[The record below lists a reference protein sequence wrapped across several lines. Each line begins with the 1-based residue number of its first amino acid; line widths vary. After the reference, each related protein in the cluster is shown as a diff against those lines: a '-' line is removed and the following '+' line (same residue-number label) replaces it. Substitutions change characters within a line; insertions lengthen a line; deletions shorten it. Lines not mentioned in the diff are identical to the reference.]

1 MGRKTL
7 SSCWF
12 QPALCQAGQTGVPFC
27 LHERAGRP
35 LEITETKLLACASG
49 GRRDVGGAE
58 QSNNR
63 APEREGGCDPAPA
76 SWGRCSVSLLIS
88 KGLRRK
94 LEQRLSSLAAH
105 AVLTCPPRVPPWARY
120 VGTES
125 ARGWALRQHSD
136 EGAARG
142 RGGTPQ
148 SLNAAG
154 RRAEPG
160 GGAAGAWLQWSRT
173 TSRLAG
179 ELRSYAMRELTPA
192 GGSEQRLA
200 YSKRS
205 INAGSS
211 GFL

>member
-1 MGRKTL
+1 M

-35 LEITETKLLACASG
+35 LEITQTKLLACASG

-63 APEREGGCDPAPA
+63 APEREGGRDPAPA

-94 LEQRLSSLAAH
+94 REQRLSSLAAH
-105 AVLTCPPRVPPWARY
+105 AVLTCSRRVPPWARY

-136 EGAARG
+136 EGAVRGEAARPS
-142 RGGTPQ
+142 RLMLLADAL
-148 SLNAAG
+148 SLG
-154 RRAEPG
+154 EVRRAPG
-160 GGAAGAWLQWSRT
+160 CSGLGRLRAWPES
-173 TSRLAG
+173 
-179 ELRSYAMRELTPA
+179 
-192 GGSEQRLA
+192 
-200 YSKRS
+200 
-205 INAGSS
+205 
-211 GFL
+211 

>member
-1 MGRKTL
+1 ML
-7 SSCWF
+7 SLSADF
-12 QPALCQAGQTGVPFC
+12 KRDAEET
-27 LHERAGRP
+27 RATSFIIGS
-35 LEITETKLLACASG
+35 ACSIAMF
-49 GRRDVGGAE
+49 
-58 QSNNR
+58 
-63 APEREGGCDPAPA
+63 
-76 SWGRCSVSLLIS
+76 
-88 KGLRRK
+88 
-94 LEQRLSSLAAH
+94 
-105 AVLTCPPRVPPWARY
+105 PRVPPWARY

-136 EGAARG
+136 EGAVRG

-173 TSRLAG
+173 RSCLAG